1 LLSVRLVSCPSRVLL
16 CRSAGGSLGCAKR
29 EILLRPTGAS
39 GGRPVGCSDF
49 GLTLTPGHD
58 LGLYRHLRIMAR
70 STSLCA
76 CTGEHIGSFRNDPSV
91 VTSTVYG
98 ICTILQ
104 IAAFAASHSGLPSR
118 AIANNAAGVRHRQP
132 RARPSTKIIPGCPPW
147 MSTAR
152 RKWRFAHDSSNQ
164 RV

>member
-1 LLSVRLVSCPSRVLL
+1 MLSMGPREHVLCVGTSVEPVSAPRFSQKFDL
-16 CRSAGGSLGCAKR
+16 
-29 EILLRPTGAS
+29 TGKPAAAAQT
-39 GGRPVGCSDF
+39 PVGCSDF

-70 STSLCA
+70 STTLCA
-76 CTGEHIGSFRNDPSV
+76 CTGEHIGSFGNDPSV

-132 RARPSTKIIPGCPPW
+132 RARPSTKIIPGCPPR